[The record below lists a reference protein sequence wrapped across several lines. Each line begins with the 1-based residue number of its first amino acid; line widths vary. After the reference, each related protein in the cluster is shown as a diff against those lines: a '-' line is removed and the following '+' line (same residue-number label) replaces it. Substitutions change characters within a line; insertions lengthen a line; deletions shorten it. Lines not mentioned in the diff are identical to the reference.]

1 LDFHQNL
8 LHFQQRTVWFA
19 LSLLLFLPAAAGQ
32 VPNNLETLQGRSE
45 TRVFSAPYRF
55 VTGTTVAGCGLL
67 ERLDQLGY
75 RRVRD
80 QPQHPG
86 EFFYG
91 HELFWI
97 YRQAHRLG
105 GTDYPPSLIGLAL
118 QRPDSTITGLIDI
131 NGKQFPLHPSSA
143 PWLEPTLLA
152 ESLAADRAD
161 RVLIDLEQLP
171 EHVWRPLLAM
181 EDARFFDHSGVD
193 GRALARAAIAN
204 IKKKGIAQ
212 GGSTLTQQ
220 LIKNRDLTPKRTLGR
235 KASEAIRALMLEVNY
250 TKEEILQAYL
260 NQVYMGHA
268 GGLAIHGYGAAARHY
283 FSRPAEKLTLP
294 QSALLAAI
302 VQGPN
307 RLSPLR
313 HPEAA
318 IKRRNLVLGRMEAEH
333 WATTEEVKAA
343 QNAPLGLTVQ
353 NPESRAPG
361 YLLSWAAA
369 LADEHS
375 GERLEEG
382 RGVRVE
388 TTLDPWL
395 QQQAEQ
401 VVATGLRGLRNKHRT
416 LRGQGLSAALIALDA
431 ATGEVL
437 AYVGGD
443 PANPGDRFDRV
454 RNGRRQP
461 GSTVKPFVMLEALDE
476 CGDADPL
483 KLSDRVVDRPLHID
497 LPSGT
502 WSPENAD
509 RRYKGEVDVR
519 TALAESR
526 NVPMV
531 RIARHCGMNAV
542 AGRFLEAGLPAPSPA
557 PPSMV
562 LGSVETTP
570 LELAEAYTV
579 LATLGRA
586 LQPFPVR
593 RMESPGGRTLATWD
607 RSSRKVSRPGSAW
620 LVRDTLRS
628 AVETGTAAIGALEGV
643 EVAAKTGSSSNLR
656 DSWFAG
662 MAGSVL
668 TVVWVGRDSGEPL
681 GLSGSRGAGPVWKAF
696 METAV
701 ATRPTALP
709 GRPRG
714 VVERFVDTKTGLMVR
729 ERNPR
734 ARKEYFRFSQI
745 PRRDRFFRRD
755 RKVPVIQ

>member
-1 LDFHQNL
+1 VRHSAWL
-8 LHFQQRTVWFA
+8 VA
-19 LSLLLFLPAAAGQ
+19 GLLLFLPAVAGQ
-32 VPNNLETLQGRSE
+32 VPNDLEALQGRSE
-45 TRVFSAPYRF
+45 TRVFSAPYNI

-75 RRVRD
+75 RRVRNR
-80 QPQHPG
+80 PQQPG

-91 HELFWI
+91 QDRFWI
-97 YRQAHRLG
+97 YRQAHRFG
-105 GTDYPPSLIGLAL
+105 GADYPPSLIGFAL
-118 QRPDSTITGLIDI
+118 QPPNSTITGLIDI
-131 NGKQFPLHPSSA
+131 KGNHFPLQASSA
-143 PWLEPTLLA
+143 PWLEPALLA

-161 RVLIDLEQLP
+161 RKLIDLDQLP

-181 EDARFFDHSGVD
+181 EDARFFEHSGVD
-193 GRALARAAIAN
+193 GRSIARATMAN
-204 IKKKGIAQ
+204 IRKKGIAQ

-268 GGLAIHGYGAAARHY
+268 RGLALHGYGAAARYY
-283 FSRPAEKLTLP
+283 FNQPAEKLTLP

-307 RLSPLR
+307 RLSPVR

-318 IKRRNLVLGRMEAEH
+318 KKRRNLVLARMEAEH
-333 WATTEEVKAA
+333 WATPAEVRTA
-343 QNAPLGLTVQ
+343 QDSPLELNLQ
-353 NPESRAPG
+353 DPESRAPR

-369 LADEHS
+369 LAGKNS
-375 GERLEEG
+375 GKRLEEG

-395 QQQAEQ
+395 QQQAEA
-401 VVATGLRGLRNKHRT
+401 VVITGLRALRNKHRT
-416 LRGQGLSAALIALDA
+416 LRGEGLSAALIALDV

-443 PANPGDRFDRV
+443 PATPNDRFDRV

-461 GSTVKPFVMLEALDE
+461 GSAIKPFVLLEALDE
-476 CGDADPL
+476 CGDTEPL
-483 KLSDRVVDRPLHID
+483 NLSDRVVDQPLQLD
-497 LPSGT
+497 LPSGP
-502 WSPENAD
+502 WSPQNAD

-519 TALAESR
+519 TVLTESR

-531 RIARHCGMNAV
+531 RIARHCGLNAV
-542 AGRFLEAGLPAPSPA
+542 AARFRKAGLPAPAPA

-579 LATLGRA
+579 LATPGRA
-586 LQPFPVR
+586 LRPFPVR
-593 RMESPGGRTLATWD
+593 RMEYPDGRTLATWD
-607 RSSRKVSRPGSAW
+607 RNSRKVSRPGSAW
-620 LVRDTLRS
+620 LVRDTLRT
-628 AVETGTAAIGALEGV
+628 AVEIGTAGIGALPGV
-643 EVAAKTGSSSNLR
+643 EVAAKTGSSSDLR

-681 GLSGSRGAGPVWKAF
+681 GLSGSRGAGPIWRAF
-696 METAV
+696 MATAV
-701 ATRPTALP
+701 ATRPGSP
-709 GRPRG
+709 PERPRL
-714 VVERFVDTKTGLMVR
+714 VVERFVDSKTGLLVR

-734 ARKEYFRFSQI
+734 ARKEYFRFNQL
-745 PRRDRFFRRD
+745 PRRDRFFRKD
-755 RKVPVIQ
+755 SKVPVIE